1 MGNNRPS
8 VHTAL
13 QWSHE
18 MDAATPTRV
27 QAIIRYSFTETLM
40 GGRRTNAVIRASLPR
55 RSDENA
61 LVYLMQKY
69 PDRHNIELTE
79 ITFYSS

>member
-1 MGNNRPS
+1 
-8 VHTAL
+8 
-13 QWSHE
+13 
-18 MDAATPTRV
+18 MDTATPTRV

-40 GGRRTNAVIRASLPR
+40 GGRRTNAVIKASLPR